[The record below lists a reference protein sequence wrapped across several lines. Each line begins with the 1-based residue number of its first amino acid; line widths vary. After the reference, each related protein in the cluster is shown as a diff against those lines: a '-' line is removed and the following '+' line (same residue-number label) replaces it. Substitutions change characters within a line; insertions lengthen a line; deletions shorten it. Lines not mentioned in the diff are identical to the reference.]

1 MRQVIAGWDEA
12 LLTDFK
18 VGGKRRV
25 IIPAELGYGKRG
37 AGGVIPPG
45 ATLYFVMELVG
56 IGAR

>member
-1 MRQVIAGWDEA
+1 MRIQAVVTVRTIIFQ
-12 LLTDFK
+12 L
-18 VGGKRRV
+18 
-25 IIPAELGYGKRG
+25 IIPAELGYGARG